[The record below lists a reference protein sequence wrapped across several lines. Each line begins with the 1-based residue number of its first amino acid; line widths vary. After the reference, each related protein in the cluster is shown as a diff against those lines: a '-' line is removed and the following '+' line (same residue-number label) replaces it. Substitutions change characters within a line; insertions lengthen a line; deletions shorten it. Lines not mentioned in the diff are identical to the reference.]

1 MYLTIRKVFFP
12 LQTMTMT
19 QHIWFLSMSL
29 TLKIP
34 AHLTNMMYR
43 VSFLHQG
50 KIIPVL
56 LDRFIFTVRKNK
68 PVVPSS
74 IIELGNIPKIREK
87 GLICKIC
94 NGAWSKELNWNM
106 KKKIY
111 REFIQT
117 LKIIRLFMCVHEKLY
132 ERKEY
137 IWLKVR
143 NSEPLFSSLTPFRTR
158 DIINLNQTS
167 EAEGFELTILTSSSV
182 SRSCKWYF
190 FPDISKVPVKN
201 RSQHLFFL
209 LLRILLG
216 TFSSRNNAKWL
227 TLSI

>member
-1 MYLTIRKVFFP
+1 MQWYQI
-12 LQTMTMT
+12 
-19 QHIWFLSMSL
+19 
-29 TLKIP
+29 
-34 AHLTNMMYR
+34 
-43 VSFLHQG
+43 
-50 KIIPVL
+50 
-56 LDRFIFTVRKNK
+56 
-68 PVVPSS
+68 
-74 IIELGNIPKIREK
+74 K
-87 GLICKIC
+87 GIK
-94 NGAWSKELNWNM
+94 LNW
-106 KKKIY
+106 KKIY

-117 LKIIRLFMCVHEKLY
+117 LKVIRLFNVCTWETLCY

-137 IWLKVR
+137 
-143 NSEPLFSSLTPFRTR
+143 SLTWSLEFWTPFFIINPFRTR
-158 DIINLNQTS
+158 VIINLNQTS